1 MEHRDVVRRRRMVR
15 RYRADPVD
23 PAAVERIL
31 DATLSGPSA
40 GYAQGISLIAVT
52 GLEARRRIAD
62 LAGERAWIAKG
73 YAPWLSAAPVHIVIC
88 VEPQTYRDRYD
99 EPDKDPAALAIPWWW
114 VDGGA
119 AMLLAVQAAVDEG
132 LSAGF
137 LGGHALG
144 GVAALLGV
152 PEDVEILGLVTIG
165 HALEGDAPSSASRGQ
180 RPSSETIHR
189 EGWMEA

>member
-15 RYRADPVD
+15 RYRTDPVD
-23 PAAVERIL
+23 QTAVERIL
-31 DATLSGPSA
+31 DAALSGPSA
-40 GYAQGISLIAVT
+40 GYAQGISLVVVT
-52 GLEARRRIAD
+52 ESDTRRSIAD
-62 LAGERAWIAKG
+62 LAGEQTWIAKG

-119 AMLLAVQAAVDEG
+119 AMLLAAQAAVDEG

-137 LGGHALG
+137 LGGHALAG
-144 GVAALLGV
+144 IGRLLGV
-152 PEDVEILGLVTIG
+152 PDDAEVLGLVTIG
-165 HALEGDAPSSASRGQ
+165 HALEGEAPSSASRGQ
-180 RPSSETIHR
+180 RSASETIHR
-189 EGWMEA
+189 EGWTDG